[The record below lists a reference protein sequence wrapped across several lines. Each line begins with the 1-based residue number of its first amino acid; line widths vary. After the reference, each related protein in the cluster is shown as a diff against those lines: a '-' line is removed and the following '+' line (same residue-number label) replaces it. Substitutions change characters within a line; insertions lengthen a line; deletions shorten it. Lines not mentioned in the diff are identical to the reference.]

1 MDKSSEKR
9 IIQQKRIFGNQLQTI
24 ESVPFILFMD
34 WELMKIPYQPFS
46 LIMKIKRKNHGEH
59 YSESYWE
66 KKSGMVEELNE
77 AMKTIPGDHTY

>member
-24 ESVPFILFMD
+24 ESVPFILLMD

-77 AMKTIPGDHTY
+77 AMKTIPGDHT